1 MKFKLVA
8 LFAVLVLAALTGAT
22 TQDTPKIRNKRATS
36 EKQLVCEP
44 VLIYDVSGS
53 TLTGPCHKN
62 LSVYNN
68 GRVSLAEFAAVGAA
82 RNESTMIN
90 TGEVKSLV
98 GQLSRYRRLQ
108 DDQTIVMDIPM
119 TTVTLFDGTTDA
131 RAHSFSYWL
140 PTGDYEEVQQT
151 IDLFI
156 HRAFPE

>member
-22 TQDTPKIRNKRATS
+22 TQDNPKVRNKRATS

-44 VLIYDVSGS
+44 VLIFDVSGS

-68 GRVSLAEFAAVGAA
+68 GRVSLAEFATSQPT
-82 RNESTMIN
+82 RNESKMVSP
-90 TGEVKSLV
+90 GEVKSLI
-98 GQLSRYRRLQ
+98 GQLSRYTRLQ
-108 DDQTIVMDIPM
+108 DDQTIVTDIPM
-119 TTVTLFDGTTDA
+119 TTVTLFQGLTDA

-140 PTGDYEEVQQT
+140 PIGDYEEVQQT
-151 IDLFI
+151 IDLFM